1 MQKSNKYKE
10 LLYYIF
16 IVILYSLLFQNVI
29 QRYISIF
36 KYFDE
41 FLAVITIPIVLL
53 SVLKKKTLKIKKYD
67 FFIIILLLFIGLI
80 GLYSSFKYKYQPIYI
95 SLLDMILIYKFF
107 LVYYL
112 GNILNNEDKLYIYNK
127 RITKHLKVIT
137 IIFLIFTVINYMF
150 KVFPS
155 SYRYGIMANTIF
167 YGQPTSL
174 VSSCIFLISTMIFF
188 EKKIDY
194 KYICILLFII
204 ATTLRM
210 KAFLFIIV
218 FLIITLYVNK
228 TNKKITFSKI
238 GVIMCVCFFIA
249 YDQIEYYFFTSDD
262 IARGVLLETSIKIA
276 NDHFPVGAGFGTF
289 ASYFSATNYSPIY
302 AKYNIKDVHGLTKE
316 NPSFISDSFWPMLIG
331 QFGYIGA
338 ILYLICIVLILVKIQ
353 KNFSIENKYK
363 YIAKI
368 SILAYLMISS
378 TSESAFV
385 NPMAISLALILGI

>member
-1 MQKSNKYKE
+1 MQESNKYKE

-112 GNILNNEDKLYIYNK
+112 GNILNNEDKLYRYSK

-137 IIFLIFTVINYMF
+137 IIFLIFTIINYMF

-188 EKKIDY
+188 
-194 KYICILLFII
+194 
-204 ATTLRM
+204 
-210 KAFLFIIV
+210 
-218 FLIITLYVNK
+218 
-228 TNKKITFSKI
+228 
-238 GVIMCVCFFIA
+238 
-249 YDQIEYYFFTSDD
+249 
-262 IARGVLLETSIKIA
+262 
-276 NDHFPVGAGFGTF
+276 
-289 ASYFSATNYSPIY
+289 
-302 AKYNIKDVHGLTKE
+302 
-316 NPSFISDSFWPMLIG
+316 
-331 QFGYIGA
+331 
-338 ILYLICIVLILVKIQ
+338 
-353 KNFSIENKYK
+353 
-363 YIAKI
+363 
-368 SILAYLMISS
+368 
-378 TSESAFV
+378 
-385 NPMAISLALILGI
+385 